1 MIDMQFG
8 NTRKESTRTS
18 RPCSLNKLGSA
29 IAVVMPALLISCAGL
44 VASSAAGADA
54 SSGHAKHGQAIFK
67 ERCIACHNKQPGD
80 TTPFGPPNLNG
91 IFRGPSHMSTKDAV
105 NIIEN
110 GKSPMPGFGT
120 VLTKND
126 VNDLIAY
133 LRTL

>member
-1 MIDMQFG
+1 MQFG
-8 NTRKESTRTS
+8 NTRKELNKTS
-18 RPCSLNKLGSA
+18 RAYSFNKLGSVLA
-29 IAVVMPALLISCAGL
+29 LGLPALVLSCAGFIT
-44 VASSAAGADA
+44 SSAAAADP
-54 SSGHAKHGQAIFK
+54 SGGRAKHGEAIFK

-91 IFRGPSHMSTKDAV
+91 IFRGPTHMSTKDAV